1 MDNTSVEPT
10 LNSNLQIVFPVQ
22 NKDQSVYN
30 PGLHLARFPA
40 TTISPQH

>member
-1 MDNTSVEPT
+1 MDNTSVEPP
-10 LNSNLQIVFPVQ
+10 LNSNLQIDFSVQ